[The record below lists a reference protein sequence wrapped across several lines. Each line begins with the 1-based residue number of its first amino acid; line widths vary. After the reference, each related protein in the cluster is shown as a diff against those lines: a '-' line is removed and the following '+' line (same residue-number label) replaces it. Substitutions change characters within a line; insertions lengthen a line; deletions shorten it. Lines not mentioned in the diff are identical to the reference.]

1 MGTSSAP
8 VSDTGLHSHR
18 GMEYTL
24 VLRGGFTDETGSY
37 GPGDFQV
44 ASPDVKH
51 NPVADDGE
59 DCVNLSVT
67 TDRLAFDGLV
77 QRVVGRLFGF

>member
-1 MGTSSAP
+1 
-8 VSDTGLHSHR
+8 
-18 GMEYTL
+18 MEYTL

-44 ASPDVKH
+44 ASPDTMH
-51 NPVADDGE
+51 NPVVDDGA

-67 TDRLAFDGLV
+67 IGRLAFDGLV